1 MIQQKLLK
9 DIKSYCEINN
19 IDVNN
24 FINTILKKAFLIE
37 KYGET
42 PNILKQNNKKIGK
55 QITKYDISLLT
66 KKIDNEDNVII
77 KKRKLS

>member
-19 IDVNN
+19 IDINK

-37 KYGET
+37 KYGEA
-42 PNILKQNNKKIGK
+42 PNILKQNNKKIDK
-55 QITKYDISLLT
+55 QITKYNISLLVNKT
-66 KKIDNEDNVII
+66 DNKDNITI
-77 KKRKLS
+77 TKRKLS